1 MSTPVSSTK
10 KYERHDMIEI
20 LLKVA
25 LNTTL
30 LTLSTSEIKTN
41 DHIWYMRFVAG
52 PMNYVTRLFWDF
64 MSSEWISVCICNTAI
79 FQLYHGDN
87 KLIFN
92 EMMMRSALY
101 QTNTRR
107 WFFIVLAHWN
117 NSPPIDM
124 VPHSDTLFWFRANQ
138 FLLVLL
144 NAVCLVEKQHI
155 QIV

>member
-52 PMNYVTRLFWDF
+52 PMNYVTRLF
-64 MSSEWISVCICNTAI
+64 
-79 FQLYHGDN
+79 
-87 KLIFN
+87 
-92 EMMMRSALY
+92 
-101 QTNTRR
+101 
-107 WFFIVLAHWN
+107 
-117 NSPPIDM
+117 
-124 VPHSDTLFWFRANQ
+124 
-138 FLLVLL
+138 
-144 NAVCLVEKQHI
+144 
-155 QIV
+155 